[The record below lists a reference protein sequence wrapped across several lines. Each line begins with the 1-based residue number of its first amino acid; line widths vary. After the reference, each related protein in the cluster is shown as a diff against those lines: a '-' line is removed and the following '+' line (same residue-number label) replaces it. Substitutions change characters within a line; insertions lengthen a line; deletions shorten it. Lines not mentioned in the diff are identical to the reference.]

1 MYPIHLEHQ
10 YEFYWRMR
18 FDEFSEK
25 VNKAIFARLD
35 QEEKKV
41 SADVADARF
50 DAAGDLLSFLDD
62 LKSRYG
68 NAVATKKITS
78 EIAAHFNLVDEW
90 SRARTT
96 EALGKLY
103 GRLNAPQSPA
113 VTGRPSPTG
122 SPGELW
128 LTTVNLGR
136 SLTETMINR
145 TIDSNVNLIR
155 TLQHEYLSDVGDV
168 VRQGVKSGMGFQS
181 MRDEIIERT
190 GVSQSKAKFWARDQV
205 SKFFGDVT
213 RERQTAAGIPG
224 YIWRTLPGARDS
236 HAALEGTYHAWN
248 NPPKIYRHAKGGLA
262 LARLHPG
269 RDYNCR
275 CWAEPALGPE
285 MAEREY
291 TGPGAFSEPPA
302 MAHYQNTPGAASA
315 QWSGTGGLRE
325 RILVDIKNG
334 SLRSSVDDAL
344 SAIDRVMSIPSGS
357 ARALTIGEISSSD
370 PYYDPGTHGYYFRRS
385 GHLALNPATQFPR
398 STSIHELF
406 HWVHERIIP
415 KSASGQ
421 FQKLLGIMHES
432 SYYRRLEYLKKS
444 IRNRT
449 ARSLLG
455 YLMSPHELFARAMEQ
470 YVAAKGA
477 DVALSNEFTLKK
489 AAMEFYYWV
498 DDDFAPIYLEIESL
512 FTSLGWLR

>member
-10 YEFYWRMR
+10 YESYWRTR
-18 FDEFSEK
+18 FNEFSEK
-25 VNKAIFARLD
+25 VNKAIFARME
-35 QEEKKV
+35 QEEKRV

-68 NAVATKKITS
+68 NVIATKKITS
-78 EIAAHFNLVDEW
+78 EIALHFNLIDEW

-103 GRLNAPQSPA
+103 GRLNAPQPPA
-113 VTGRPSPTG
+113 TTGRPSPTG

-136 SLTETMINR
+136 SLTEGVIDR
-145 TIDSNVNLIR
+145 TIQSNVNLIR
-155 TLQHEYLSDVGDV
+155 TLQQEYLSDVGDV
-168 VRQGVKSGMGFQS
+168 IRQGVKSGMGFQS
-181 MRDEIIERT
+181 MRDEIVERT
-190 GVSQSKAKFWARDQV
+190 GVNQSKAKFWARDQV

-269 RDYNCR
+269 QDYNCR
-275 CWAEPALGPE
+275 CWAEPALGAE

-291 TGPGAFSEPPA
+291 AGPGEFSEQLSA
-302 MAHYQNTPGAASA
+302 EHYQATAGLTPT
-315 QWSGTGGLRE
+315 QWSATGGLQKRMV
-325 RILVDIKNG
+325 IDIKNRT
-334 SLRSSVDDAL
+334 LRSSLDDAL
-344 SAIDRVMSIPSGS
+344 AAVDRVMSIPAGNT
-357 ARALTIGEISSSD
+357 RALTIGEMSSTD
-370 PYYDPGTHGYYFRRS
+370 PFFAPDLHGYYYRQS
-385 GHLALNPATQFPR
+385 GHLALNPAASYPR
-398 STSIHELF
+398 STSIHEVF
-406 HWVHERIIP
+406 HWVHEKIIP
-415 KSASGQ
+415 RSAGSN
-421 FQKLLGIMHES
+421 FQRVLSAIQDS
-432 SYYRRLEYLKKS
+432 SYFRGLAYLKKS
-444 IRNRT
+444 IRDR
-449 ARSLLG
+449 AIRSQLS

-470 YVAAKGA
+470 YMATKGA
-477 DVALSNEFTLKK
+477 DVAMSNEFALKK
-489 AAMEFYYWV
+489 AAMEFYYWI